1 MTAPE
6 ITATGSV
13 QRRSAPGGRAR
24 GRRSATAQRIR
35 ALCCRSAIV
44 TAVLFAGCA
53 QRAGSPRSP
62 DPDPERA
69 RAALATVHVANETTY
84 RLAVSYR
91 IAGRTGGQVGIGH
104 VDAGAIAEMAPV
116 PAGEPLI
123 LVARTPTGTE
133 LTLPPRTFDIDS
145 AWTWRI
151 DRAARFVPPQPGSR

>member
-1 MTAPE
+1 MTIA
-6 ITATGSV
+6 A
-13 QRRSAPGGRAR
+13 
-24 GRRSATAQRIR
+24 
-35 ALCCRSAIV
+35 
-44 TAVLFAGCA
+44 AVLFAACA
-53 QRAGSPRSP
+53 QRSGPPPAP

-69 RAALATVHVANETTY
+69 RAALATVHVANETTH

-104 VDAGAIAEMAPV
+104 VDAGATAEMAPV

-123 LVARTPTGTE
+123 LTARTATGAE
-133 LTLPPRTFDIDS
+133 LTLPPRTFDIDG